1 MNFRRLVLGVIMAIV
16 LPSMAC
22 LADDAK
28 CRASRRLLELGN
40 PLESARV
47 AIADKKELRIVAMGS
62 SSTQGYGASNPA
74 FAYPAQLKMNLDK
87 LLPGVGVHVFN
98 KGVGGEDAEEE
109 VKRMKAD
116 VNEYK
121 AQIVVWQ
128 IGTNSAIRRTPLDK
142 FAEKLRAGIDIGRA
156 LGPEFVLM
164 NLQYV
169 PAVVALPDEE
179 EYARVTAEVAKEKS
193 VGLFRRFEIM
203 RAWYNDGMPYAQFV
217 TNDGLHLND
226 FGQKCVGRLLS
237 LSILNA
243 IKPPQLTVEPKPRN

>member
-1 MNFRRLVLGVIMAIV
+1 MATV

-28 CRASRRLLELGN
+28 CRASRRMLDLGN
-40 PLESARV
+40 PLEVARASV
-47 AIADKKELRIVAMGS
+47 ADKKQLRIVAMGS

-74 FAYPAQLKMNLDK
+74 FAYPAQLKMNLDRIM
-87 LLPGVGVHVFN
+87 PGIDVHVFN

-109 VKRMKAD
+109 IKRMKAD
-116 VNEYK
+116 VDEHK

-128 IGTNSAIRRTPLDK
+128 VGTNSAIRRTPLDK
-142 FAEKLRAGIDIGRA
+142 FAAKLRAGIDIGRK

-179 EYARVTAEVAKEKS
+179 DYARVTAEVAKEKG

-226 FGQKCVGRLLS
+226 FGQKCIGRLLS

-243 IKPPQLTVEPKPRN
+243 VKPPQLTSEPNPRN

>member
-1 MNFRRLVLGVIMAIV
+1 MATV

-40 PLESARV
+40 PLEGARV

-87 LLPGVGVHVFN
+87 LLPGVDVHVFN

-116 VNEYK
+116 VNEHK

-128 IGTNSAIRRTPLDK
+128 VGTNSAIRRTPLDK

-179 EYARVTAEVAKEKS
+179 EYARVMAEVAKEKS

-226 FGQKCVGRLLS
+226 FGQKCIGRLLS

-243 IKPPQLTVEPKPRN
+243 IKPPQLTVEPNPRN